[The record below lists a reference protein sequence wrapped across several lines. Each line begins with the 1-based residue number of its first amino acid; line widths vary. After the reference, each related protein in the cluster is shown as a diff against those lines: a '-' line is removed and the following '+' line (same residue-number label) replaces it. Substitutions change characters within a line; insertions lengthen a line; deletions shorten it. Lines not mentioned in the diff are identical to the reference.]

1 MVEIACIH
9 LRGNLDSL
17 GHSII
22 QRLLRGSID
31 IVVPSESHESLEKLF
46 STELE
51 FSQSQILSSKNCPI
65 SPGHRVLLLGFEN
78 YLSSFDDSKIGVG
91 VDGAEVILVTPV
103 RLDVE
108 FDLSEIDGHF
118 IVHDM
123 IPSVSSVLWNNP
135 YLDDM
140 IQSLIEGY
148 DFDSKGHVGWW
159 VAELDIADAISRLM
173 LSNHSSP
180 KEVNFAGRRSWKSNQ
195 VFEELQILY
204 KRTIAGQS
212 GSFTT
217 EHLTSPSTPE
227 IELLPGEMSEHNK
240 RPSLSTL
247 HDSLILADG
256 EGWRPMTPL
265 RTSLMHFLIGKL
277 N

>member
-46 STELE
+46 SSEIE

-78 YLSSFDDSKIGVG
+78 YLSSFDDSKIGIG
-91 VDGAEVILVTPV
+91 VDGAEVILVTPL
-103 RLDVE
+103 RLGVE

-123 IPSVSSVLWNNP
+123 IPSVSSVLWDNS

-148 DFDSKGHVGWW
+148 DFDSKGYVGWW

-227 IELLPGEMSEHNK
+227 IELLPGEMSVHNK
-240 RPSLSTL
+240 RPSLNTL

>member
-46 STELE
+46 STEIE

-78 YLSSFDDSKIGVG
+78 YLSRFDDSKIGIG
-91 VDGAEVILVTPV
+91 VDGAEVILVTPL
-103 RLDVE
+103 RLGVE

-123 IPSVSSVLWNNP
+123 IPSVSSVLLDNS

-148 DFDSKGHVGWW
+148 DFDSKGYVGWW

-180 KEVNFAGRRSWKSNQ
+180 KEVNFAGRRSWKLNQ

-227 IELLPGEMSEHNK
+227 IELLPGEMSVHNK
-240 RPSLSTL
+240 RPSLNTL